1 MRNPPPIKVNHIHW
15 YQLYLLYPL
24 WVGSNIIMIRSGS
37 PRKILVP
44 CDGSKPSANAL
55 ARATE
60 LFMPAG
66 DGANKSQTEII
77 LLYTVPYIEVPL
89 SLDESEMV
97 VAESAQIKYIQQM
110 YSYLRD
116 RAFEMLQELANKFV
130 NKNQFTVRV
139 EILYG
144 SPVEKIIEFAHK
156 EKVDVIVIGNIG
168 LSGFSKLKVLGSV
181 SRSVSERAEVPVMI
195 VPYSGYQDS

>member
-1 MRNPPPIKVNHIHW
+1 
-15 YQLYLLYPL
+15 
-24 WVGSNIIMIRSGS
+24 MIRS
-37 PRKILVP
+37 PNARKILVP

-55 ARATE
+55 EKATE

-66 DGANKSQTEII
+66 DGANLNQTEIV

-89 SLDESEMV
+89 PLDESEMV
-97 VAESAQIKYIQQM
+97 VAESAQIQYIQQI

-116 RAFEMLQELANKFV
+116 RAFKMLQELADKFV
-130 NKNQFTVRV
+130 NKDRFSVRI
-139 EILYG
+139 EIAYG
-144 SPVEKIIEFAHK
+144 SPVEKIIEFAHR

-168 LSGFSKLKVLGSV
+168 LSGFSKLKVLGSI

>member
-1 MRNPPPIKVNHIHW
+1 MMK
-15 YQLYLLYPL
+15 
-24 WVGSNIIMIRSGS
+24 RSLS

-55 ARATE
+55 AKATE

-66 DGANKSQTEII
+66 DGAKRNQTEII

-89 SLDESEMV
+89 PLDESEMV
-97 VAESAQIKYIQQM
+97 LAESAQIKYIQQT

-116 RAFEMLQELANKFV
+116 RAFEMLQELGNKFV
-130 NKNQFTVRV
+130 NKDRFTVKV
-139 EILYG
+139 EVLYG
-144 SPVEKIIEFAHK
+144 SPVEKIIEFAHR

-181 SRSVSERAEVPVMI
+181 SRSVSERAEIPVMI
-195 VPYSGYQDS
+195 VPYFGYQDS

>member
-1 MRNPPPIKVNHIHW
+1 
-15 YQLYLLYPL
+15 
-24 WVGSNIIMIRSGS
+24 MIRSQS

-55 ARATE
+55 VRATE
-60 LFMPAG
+60 MFMPAG
-66 DGANKSQTEII
+66 DGANINQTEII

-89 SLDESEMV
+89 PLDESEMV

-110 YSYLRD
+110 YSYLKD
-116 RAFEMLQELANKFV
+116 RAFEMLQELADKFV
-130 NKNQFTVRV
+130 NKDRFTVRI

-144 SPVEKIIEFAHK
+144 SPVEKIVEFAHR
-156 EKVDVIVIGNIG
+156 EKVDAIVIGNIG

-181 SRSVSERAEVPVMI
+181 SRSVSERAGVPVMI
-195 VPYSGYQDS
+195 VPYSNYQVS

>member
-1 MRNPPPIKVNHIHW
+1 
-15 YQLYLLYPL
+15 
-24 WVGSNIIMIRSGS
+24 MIRSQS

-55 ARATE
+55 VRATE

-66 DGANKSQTEII
+66 DGANINQTEII

-89 SLDESEMV
+89 PLDESEMV

-110 YSYLRD
+110 YSYLKD
-116 RAFEMLQELANKFV
+116 RAFEMLQELADKFV
-130 NKNQFTVRV
+130 NKDRFTVRI

-144 SPVEKIIEFAHK
+144 SPVEKIIEFAHR
-156 EKVDVIVIGNIG
+156 EKVDAIVIGNIG

-181 SRSVSERAEVPVMI
+181 SRSVSERAGVPVMI
-195 VPYSGYQDS
+195 VPYSNYQDS

>member
-1 MRNPPPIKVNHIHW
+1 MM
-15 YQLYLLYPL
+15 Q
-24 WVGSNIIMIRSGS
+24 SQTS
-37 PRKILVP
+37 RKILVP

-55 ARATE
+55 TKAAE

-66 DGANKSQTEII
+66 DGANTKQTEII
-77 LLYTVPYIEVPL
+77 LLYAVPYIEVPL
-89 SLDESEMV
+89 PLDESEMM

-116 RAFEMLQELANKFV
+116 RAFETLQELADKFV
-130 NKNQFTVRV
+130 NKDRFTVRV

-144 SPVEKIIEFAHK
+144 SPAEKIIEFAHK
-156 EKVDVIVIGNIG
+156 EKVDVIVMGNIG
-168 LSGFSKLKVLGSV
+168 FSGFSKLKALGSV

-195 VPYSGYQDS
+195 VPYSR